1 MEELAFLNVSI
12 LGPRSGEHRVI
23 NSVSG
28 ALAFMLERWPG
39 ETGPK
44 RQIALD
50 ALASAISGNA
60 SAEDA
65 RTAFVYAADEAGILE
80 PLDNRRAPA

>member
-1 MEELAFLNVSI
+1 MNELKFPDVSI
-12 LGPRSGEHRVI
+12 LGPRSGEHRVV
-23 NSVSG
+23 NSVPA
-28 ALAFMLERWPG
+28 ALAFMLELWPG

-44 RQIALD
+44 RQVALD
-50 ALASAISGNA
+50 ALESAIAGNV

-65 RTAFVYAADEAGILE
+65 RTAFLYAADEAGILE

>member
-1 MEELAFLNVSI
+1 MDDLKFPNVPI
-12 LGPRSGEHRVI
+12 LGPRSGEHRLI
-23 NSVSG
+23 NSVNA
-28 ALAFMLERWPG
+28 ALAFMLEHWLG

-50 ALASAISGNA
+50 ALESAIAGNV

-65 RTAFVYAADEAGILE
+65 RTAFLYAADEAGILE